1 MGLLDSFKNMFS
13 TPDKLD
19 VRARFEI
26 LRTAISGTMSSF
38 YMVKDRTTGKT
49 FGLKI
54 VDMKKLAEVEARFK
68 GLKKPTEGEIAL
80 EMNHPFVIKT
90 HEVGITTKDQTY
102 LLMEYLDGG
111 GINTILTSA
120 PQSLDGRRLYY
131 LKQGAEALRYVH
143 EKGFIH
149 RDICP
154 RNFILTADKKT
165 MKLTDFGLSVPAT
178 PQFMQ
183 PGNRT
188 GTPNYMA
195 PELVRRKPTNQQ
207 LDVFS
212 FGVTAYE
219 IMTGHLPWEAG
230 KDGRAALSHDTA
242 APDITLLRPQ
252 IHPMLARAI
261 NSAILPDTADRLKNM
276 DQFIQLIGS
285 LKSEDAG

>member
-1 MGLLDSFKNMFS
+1 MGFLDSIKSMFS
-13 TPDKLD
+13 SPEKMD
-19 VRARFEI
+19 VQGRFEI

-38 YMVKDRTTGKT
+38 YMVKERSSGKT

-68 GLKKPTEGEIAL
+68 GMKKPTEGEIAL
-80 EMNHPFVIKT
+80 QMDHPYVIKT
-90 HEVGITTKDQTY
+90 YEVGQTTKDQTY

-111 GINTILTSA
+111 GMNTILSST
-120 PQSLDGRRLYY
+120 PERLDGKRLYY

-143 EKGFIH
+143 QKGFIH

-154 RNFILTADKKT
+154 RNFILTADQKT

-178 PQFMQ
+178 PMFMQ

-242 APDITLLRPQ
+242 APDVTLLQPQ
-252 IHPMLARAI
+252 IHPILARAI
-261 NSAILPDTADRLKNM
+261 NQAILPDTAQRLKSM
-276 DQFIQLIGS
+276 DQFIQLVGS
-285 LKSEDAG
+285 LKSEDA